1 MATRFRLQ
9 ELLEARG
16 LTQTDVQLKTSL
28 AYSTIN
34 ELYNNRARR
43 VDLNTLDTLCAALG
57 CTVGDVIEY
66 TPGKKQGRL

>member
-9 ELLEARG
+9 ELLAAQG
-16 LTQTDVQLKTSL
+16 LTQTDVQLKTGL

-34 ELYNNRARR
+34 ELYNNKARR
-43 VDLNTLDTLCAALG
+43 VDLNTLDVLCAILG

-66 TPGKKQGRL
+66 VPGKKQGRP